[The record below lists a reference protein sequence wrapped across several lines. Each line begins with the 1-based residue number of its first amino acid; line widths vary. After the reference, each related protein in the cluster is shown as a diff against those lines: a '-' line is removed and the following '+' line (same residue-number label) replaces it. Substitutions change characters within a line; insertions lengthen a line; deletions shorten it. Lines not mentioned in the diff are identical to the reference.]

1 MSITSIAMR
10 VTSKG
15 QVTIPK
21 PVRDK
26 LNIIEGTEIDFSEE
40 NGRFFLT
47 VKDHSQYWRSR
58 IERTIGTMDTD
69 LSTADIMRLTRGSD
83 WDDGAD

>member
-1 MSITSIAMR
+1 MSITNAVMR

-26 LNIIEGTEIDFSEE
+26 LNIIEGTEIDFDEVD
-40 NGRFFLT
+40 GRFFLT
-47 VKDHSQYWRSR
+47 VKDNSDYWRHR
-58 IERTIGTMDTD
+58 IERTVGTMDTD
-69 LSTADIMRLTRGSD
+69 LSTADIMRLTRGGD